1 MTRLV
6 WFFAWVAVAI
16 WSVVAFSAYGLLDL
30 FGGLLARNA
39 DSLASDPG
47 TVEWLFWVTNGLKK
61 LGLAAILLVWGLVSL
76 AMLAVPWTLSRLAR
90 RAAAPPPRDARFV
103 ELPPDQYRV
112 VGAPRPP
119 EPTPGRIVEPPHR

>member
-1 MTRLV
+1 MTRVLWV
-6 WFFAWVAVAI
+6 FAWIAVAI
-16 WSVVAFSAYGLLDL
+16 WSLVAFSAYGLLDL

-39 DSLASDPG
+39 DSLASDPC

-90 RAAAPPPRDARFV
+90 RAAAPPPRDLRFV
-103 ELPPDQYRV
+103 ELSPDEYRTVGTPPPQ
-112 VGAPRPP
+112 PRP
-119 EPTPGRIVEPPHR
+119 ERMVEPPRR